1 MDNYSIVTIQCKNVE
16 IHSIIDREEFIMNAP
31 CKDCADRFV
40 GCHAT
45 CEKYNQY
52 SIKNERL
59 KRERFIIKGNMN
71 AIDELAIKRSRKR

>member
-1 MDNYSIVTIQCKNVE
+1 
-16 IHSIIDREEFIMNAP
+16 MNAP